1 MRQLQEALEESNLET
16 GTYRTSKEA
25 LQVECARRKREN
37 DELKKKLRD
46 QEETLHDVLV
56 RTGYSGPY
64 LGTTLPTPE
73 SAAGAW
79 NH

>member
-1 MRQLQEALEESNLET
+1 M
-16 GTYRTSKEA
+16 
-25 LQVECARRKREN
+25 ECARRKREN